1 MNAAKKE
8 DGMRKIPLQ
17 IFVVL
22 LIAMFASLG
31 VMAGEYGGH
40 HGFKAE
46 ITGGQAVPP
55 VKTLAKGE
63 AAFELTKD
71 DELTYKLTVTDLEN
85 ISAAHIHMG
94 KMGQNGGPV
103 AGLFAGPKKA
113 GKFSGTLSEGTI
125 TSKELIGPL
134 AGKSVKD
141 LVGLIKS
148 GDAYVNVHTDK
159 YPDGEIRG
167 QIK

>member
-1 MNAAKKE
+1 M
-8 DGMRKIPLQ
+8 
-17 IFVVL
+17 V
-22 LIAMFASLG
+22 ASFG

-40 HGFKAE
+40 HGFKSE
-46 ITGGQAVPP
+46 ITGGQVVPP
-55 VKTLAKGE
+55 VKTMAKGE
-63 AAFELTKD
+63 AVFTLTKG
-71 DELTYKLTVTDLEN
+71 DELTYKLTVTDMEN
-85 ISAAHIHMG
+85 VTAAHIHIG
-94 KMGQNGGPV
+94 KMGKNGGPV
-103 AGLFAGPKKA
+103 AGLFAGPKKE

-125 TSKELIGPL
+125 TAKELMGPL

-141 LVGLIKS
+141 LVALIKS

>member
-1 MNAAKKE
+1 
-8 DGMRKIPLQ
+8 MRKITLQ
-17 IFVVL
+17 LFVVL
-22 LIAMFASLG
+22 LIALFTSLG

-46 ITGGQAVPP
+46 ISGRQVVPP
-55 VKTLAKGE
+55 VETMAKGE
-63 AAFELTKD
+63 AAFGIAKD
-71 DELTYKLTVTDLEN
+71 DELTYKLTLMDIENVT
-85 ISAAHIHMG
+85 AAHIHLG
-94 KMGQNGGPV
+94 KMGKNGGPV
-103 AGLFAGPKKA
+103 AGLFAGPKKE
-113 GKFSGTLSEGTI
+113 GKFGGTLSEGTI
-125 TSKELIGPL
+125 TSKELMGPL

-141 LVGLIKS
+141 LVKLIRS